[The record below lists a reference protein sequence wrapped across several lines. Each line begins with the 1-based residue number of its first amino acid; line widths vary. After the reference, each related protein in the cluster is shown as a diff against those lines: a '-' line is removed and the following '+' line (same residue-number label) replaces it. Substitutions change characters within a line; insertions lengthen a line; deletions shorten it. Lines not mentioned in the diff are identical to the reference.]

1 MDNTTKILI
10 TKSGN
15 LINNVL
21 AFPALYLPQE
31 KETFIYVEF
40 PYKHLLPKLEVAW
53 WKKLVRISGK
63 EIKL

>member
-1 MDNTTKILI
+1 MENTTKILI

-15 LINNVL
+15 LIDNVIQ
-21 AFPALYLPQE
+21 LPNREKSEE
-31 KETFIYVEF
+31 KEAFIYVEF

>member
-1 MDNTTKILI
+1 MENTTKILTI
-10 TKSGN
+10 DSGN
-15 LINNVL
+15 LIDNVL
-21 AFPALYLPQE
+21 QFPNRE
-31 KETFIYVEF
+31 KSEEREAFIYVEF